1 MTGFVLFF
9 SIQDMYIMN
18 DGLVLVLVVFLVF
31 LVCARARKEL
41 LTTNSTRSYV
51 ALVLLRRNSIN
62 NWSNSFRIRI

>member
-1 MTGFVLFF
+1 
-9 SIQDMYIMN
+9 MN